1 MTRDC
6 TRLDRVAID
15 ATHGPSSSERRV
27 REDDWTGS
35 RGTTGSRSCES
46 QNQSF
51 FCSVRRSP
59 SVNRCARFGRTRR
72 TSSKT
77 QTLGRSE
84 SSSATRLELVAG
96 AGASDQSAHQPAP
109 AQRERWKHELATVAP
124 NLGLEGRPVVR
135 AFLRKAPNPRR
146 HRINSLVAQDYL
158 PSVRHHSF
166 RPTIRRPETPLQV
179 SPRDSPSGA
188 AVAERAPA
196 RRIAAPR
203 PPIARRPPDP
213 SEPTAR
219 AGARLTPRPAPPVQ
233 RTRPL
238 APDRD
243 RRPCSIV
250 RIPGTHESTPIDAS
264 ESRNDCFAV
273 ASGAGPR
280 GWSAR
285 SPWRSR

>member
-146 HRINSLVAQDYL
+146 HRI
-158 PSVRHHSF
+158 
-166 RPTIRRPETPLQV
+166 TPLSLKTISPAYV
-179 SPRDSPSGA
+179 TTPFDLRSGGPRLLSRSPRGTLPA
-188 AVAERAPA
+188 A
-196 RRIAAPR
+196 RRSLKEHPLAASPLHAPR
-203 PPIARRPPDP
+203 SQGVHPTRRN
-213 SEPTAR
+213 
-219 AGARLTPRPAPPVQ
+219 
-233 RTRPL
+233 RPL
-238 APDRD
+238 AP
-243 RRPCSIV
+243 
-250 RIPGTHESTPIDAS
+250 GLA
-264 ESRNDCFAV
+264 
-273 ASGAGPR
+273 
-280 GWSAR
+280 
-285 SPWRSR
+285 